1 MDSLEFFDDDFQQE
15 DQVRLTL
22 KDLLALC
29 ISKWKWFVISLAVIM
44 GFTVIYLLRQ
54 PNVYT
59 RYTSLLIK
67 EEGRGTKTFA
77 SELNNAV
84 SMGMFSNKTNVDNEL
99 ISIQSPDVVMEV
111 VRRLGLDVNYTT
123 DGTFHRNTLYGRS
136 LPIKVQFKE
145 LSYNEGCQF
154 TINLKGNDQLTLT
167 DFKKRGESV
176 GNDMT
181 VKLGQ
186 EVNTPVGKLKIT
198 VSPYYKNLKGKVNRI
213 YISRAGLMSAI
224 RSCKARM
231 SAGLSSKESTI
242 IDISYRDVNIQRAEE
257 FLNTLISV
265 YNENWVKDKN
275 QIAVSTSQF
284 INERLVVIES
294 ELGNVD
300 SDISSYKSAN
310 QIPDIKA
317 ASEMYMNTANQASV
331 QISDLNNQLYM
342 ARYIREHV
350 NNRNNKD
357 QLLPANSG
365 INSKVIE
372 QQINEYNEKMLQRNS
387 LVANSSEENPLAVDM
402 DKNLADM
409 RKNIVASIDN
419 EVNTLNTQIR
429 GMQGIRGASTARLSS
444 NPKQAQHLLSVER
457 QQKVKEALYLFLLQ
471 KREENEL
478 SQAFTA
484 YNTRVITSPTGS
496 MFPTS
501 PKRKVILL
509 GAFLLGL
516 FIPIMM
522 IYVQEQLNSKV
533 RGRKDIEKLTAP
545 FVGEIPQY
553 GKKPKRQWFSLIKN
567 KLETVKEK
575 PTKEETPKEEEAPK
589 ILVKPG
595 SRNII
600 NEAFR
605 VVRTNMEFMAGSDA
619 TSKVIMLTSAN
630 PGSGKTFLTMNI
642 ATSFAIKEKKVIA
655 IDLDMRRA
663 SLSEY
668 VGKPQQ
674 GVSDFLNGSVEHWQ
688 DVMVPVEGYDHL
700 SVIPVGTM
708 PPNPAELLFSPR
720 LQHLLDDL
728 RQQYDLIFLDCPPVE
743 IVADASVV
751 AKWADM
757 TVFIIRAG
765 LMEREMLPVIE
776 GYYKDK
782 KFNNMSILLNGTT
795 AAGSRYG
802 YHRYGYHYG
811 YAYGKNGGYGGY
823 TKDED

>member
-1 MDSLEFFDDDFQQE
+1 MDSLEFIDDDFQQE
-15 DQVRLTL
+15 DQVSLTL

-44 GFTVIYLLRQ
+44 GLTVIYLLRQ
-54 PNVYT
+54 PDVYT

-67 EEGRGTKTFA
+67 EEGRGTKSFA
-77 SELNNAV
+77 SELNT
-84 SMGMFSNKTNVDNEL
+84 SIGMGMFSNRTNVDNEL
-99 ISIQSPDVVMEV
+99 ISIQSPDVVLEV

-136 LPIKVQFKE
+136 LPLKVQFKE

-154 TINLKGNDQLTLT
+154 TIKLKEDGQLVLS

-176 GNDMT
+176 GDDVTM
-181 VKLGQ
+181 KIGQ

-198 VSPYYKNLKGKVNRI
+198 ASPYYKKLKDKVNRI
-213 YISRAGLMSAI
+213 YISRAGLMPAI
-224 RSCKARM
+224 RSYRSRM
-231 SAGLSSKESTI
+231 SAKLSSKESTI
-242 IDISYRDVNIQRAEE
+242 IDIVYRDVNIQRAEE

-310 QIPDIKA
+310 QIPDIAA
-317 ASEMYMNTANQASV
+317 ASNMYMETANQASV

-365 INSKVIE
+365 INSRVIE
-372 QQINEYNEKMLQRNS
+372 QQINEYNDKMLQRNS
-387 LVANSSEENPLAVDM
+387 LVANSSEENPIVVDM
-402 DKNLADM
+402 DKNLSDM
-409 RKNIVASIDN
+409 RNSIVSSIDN

-516 FIPIMM
+516 LIPLIL
-522 IYVQEQLNSKV
+522 IYLREKMNSKV

-553 GKKPKRQWFSLIKN
+553 GKKPKRQWFSMIKN
-567 KLETVKEK
+567 KLETAKEK
-575 PTKEETPKEEEAPK
+575 PTKEETPKEEPPK

-605 VVRTNMEFMAGSDA
+605 VVRTNMEFMTGSDA
-619 TSKVIMLTSAN
+619 TAKVIMLTSAN

-642 ATSFAIKEKKVIA
+642 ATSFAVKDKKVVA

-668 VGKPQQ
+668 VGKPKQ

-720 LQHLLDDL
+720 LQQLLDDL

-757 TVFIIRAG
+757 TVFVIRAG
-765 LMEREMLPVIE
+765 LMERELLPVIE

-782 KFNNMSILLNGTT
+782 KFNNMSVLLNGTT

-823 TKDED
+823 AKDED

>member
-1 MDSLEFFDDDFQQE
+1 MDSLEFIDDDFQQE
-15 DQVRLTL
+15 TL

-84 SMGMFSNKTNVDNEL
+84 GMGMFSNRTNVDNEL
-99 ISIQSPDVVMEV
+99 ISIQSPDVVLEV

-154 TINLKGNDQLTLT
+154 TIKLKENDQLVLS

-176 GNDMT
+176 GDDVTM
-181 VKLGQ
+181 KMGQ

-198 VSPYYKNLKGKVNRI
+198 ASPYYKKLKDKVNRI
-213 YISRAGLMSAI
+213 YVNRKGLLASI
-224 RSCKARM
+224 GSCRSRM
-231 SAGLSSKESTI
+231 SARLSSKQATI
-242 IDISYRDVNIQRAEE
+242 IDISYQDVNIQRAEE

-300 SDISSYKSAN
+300 SDISSFKSAN
-310 QIPDIKA
+310 QIPDIAA
-317 ASEMYMNTANQASV
+317 ASNMYMETANQATV

-372 QQINEYNEKMLQRNS
+372 QQINEYNDKMLQRNS

>member
-1 MDSLEFFDDDFQQE
+1 MDSLEFIDDDFQQE

-44 GFTVIYLLRQ
+44 GLTVIYLLRQ

-67 EEGRGTKTFA
+67 EEGRGAKSFA
-77 SELNNAV
+77 SELNSSV
-84 SMGMFSNKTNVDNEL
+84 GMGMFSNRTNVDNEL

-154 TINLKGNDQLTLT
+154 TIKLKENDQFVLS

-198 VSPYYKNLKGKVNRI
+198 ASPYYKKLKGKVDRI
-213 YISRAGLMSAI
+213 YISRAGLMPAI
-224 RSCKARM
+224 RSYKSRM
-231 SAGLSSKESTI
+231 SAKLSSKESTI
-242 IDISYRDVNIQRAEE
+242 IDIVYRDVNIQRAEE

-300 SDISSYKSAN
+300 TDISSYKSAN
-310 QIPDIKA
+310 QIPDIEA
-317 ASEMYMNTANQASV
+317 ASNMYMQTANQATV

-372 QQINEYNEKMLQRNS
+372 QQINEYNDKMLQRNS

-484 YNTRVITSPTGS
+484 YNTRVVTSPTGS

-516 FIPIMM
+516 LIPVVM
-522 IYVQEQLNSKV
+522 IYLREKLNSKV

-553 GKKPKRQWFSLIKN
+553 GKKPKGRWLSLIN
-567 KLETVKEK
+567 KKAELA
-575 PTKEETPKEEEAPK
+575 KEENPK

-605 VVRTNMEFMAGSDA
+605 VVRTNMEFMAGSDQLA
-619 TSKVIMLTSAN
+619 KVVMLTSAN

-642 ATSFAIKEKKVIA
+642 ATSFAIKEKKVVA

-668 VGKPQQ
+668 VGKPKQ

-688 DVMVPVEGYDHL
+688 DVVVPVEGHDHL
-700 SVIPVGTM
+700 SVIPVGTI
-708 PPNPAELLFSPR
+708 PPNPAELLFSSR
-720 LQHLLDDL
+720 LQQLLDDL
-728 RQQYDLIFLDCPPVE
+728 RHQYDLIFLDCPPVE
-743 IVADASVV
+743 IVADASVI

-757 TVFIIRAG
+757 TVFVVRAG
-765 LMEREMLPVIE
+765 LMERELLPVIE

-782 KFNNMSILLNGTT
+782 KFNNMSVLLNGTT

-823 TKDED
+823 AKDED

>member
-1 MDSLEFFDDDFQQE
+1 MDSIEFIDDDFQQE

-44 GFTVIYLLRQ
+44 GLTVIYLLRQ

-84 SMGMFSNKTNVDNEL
+84 GMGMFSNRTNVDNEL
-99 ISIQSPDVVMEV
+99 ISIQSPDVVLEV
-111 VRRLGLDVNYTT
+111 VRRLGLDVTYTT
-123 DGTFHRNTLYGRS
+123 DGTFHRNTLYGRT
-136 LPIKVQFKE
+136 LPLKVQFKE

-154 TINLKGNDQLTLT
+154 TIKLKEDGQLVLS

-176 GNDMT
+176 GDDVTM
-181 VKLGQ
+181 KIGQ

-198 VSPYYKNLKGKVNRI
+198 ASPYYKKLKDKVNRI
-213 YISRAGLMSAI
+213 YISRSGLMPAI
-224 RSCKARM
+224 RSCKARL
-231 SAGLSSKESTI
+231 SAKLSSKESTI
-242 IDISYRDVNIQRAEE
+242 IDIVYRDVNIQRAEE

-310 QIPDIKA
+310 QIPDIAA
-317 ASEMYMNTANQASV
+317 ASNMYMQTANEASV

-372 QQINEYNEKMLQRNS
+372 QQINEYNDKMLQRNS

-516 FIPIMM
+516 LIPLIL
-522 IYVQEQLNSKV
+522 IYLREKMNSKV

-567 KLETVKEK
+567 KLETAKEK
-575 PTKEETPKEEEAPK
+575 PTKEETPKEEPPK

-619 TSKVIMLTSAN
+619 AAKVIMLTSAN

-688 DVMVPVEGYDHL
+688 DVMVPVEGYDHI

-720 LQHLLDDL
+720 LQQLLDEL
-728 RQQYDLIFLDCPPVE
+728 RQEFDLIYLDCPPVE
-743 IVADASVV
+743 IVADASVI

-757 TVFIIRAG
+757 TVFVIRAG

-823 TKDED
+823 AKEE

>member
-1 MDSLEFFDDDFQQE
+1 MDSIEYFDDDFQQE

-29 ISKWKWFVISLAVIM
+29 ISKWKWFVISFAVIM

-84 SMGMFSNKTNVDNEL
+84 GMGMFSNRTNVDNEL
-99 ISIQSPDVVMEV
+99 ISIQSPDVVLEV

-136 LPIKVQFKE
+136 LPLKVQFKE

-154 TINLKGNDQLTLT
+154 TIKLKENDQLILS

-198 VSPYYKNLKGKVNRI
+198 ASPYYKKLKGKVDRI

-224 RSCKARM
+224 RSYKSRM
-231 SAGLSSKESTI
+231 SAKLSSKESTI
-242 IDISYRDVNIQRAEE
+242 IDIVFRDVNIQRAEE

-275 QIAVSTSQF
+275 QIAVSTSEF

-300 SDISSYKSAN
+300 TDISSYKSAN
-310 QIPDIKA
+310 QIPDIQA
-317 ASEMYMNTANQASV
+317 ASNMYMQTANQASV

-372 QQINEYNEKMLQRNS
+372 QQINEYNDKMLQRNS

-484 YNTRVITSPTGS
+484 YNTRVVTSPTGS
-496 MFPTS
+496 MS
-501 PKRKVILL
+501 PSSPRRKLILF

-516 FIPIMM
+516 LIPIMM

-553 GKKPKRQWFSLIKN
+553 GKKPKRQWLSLINKN
-567 KLETVKEK
+567 AEPAK
-575 PTKEETPKEEEAPK
+575 EEAPK

-605 VVRTNMEFMAGSDA
+605 VVRTNMEFMTGSDQQA
-619 TSKVIMLTSAN
+619 KVIMLTSSN
-630 PGSGKTFLTMNI
+630 PGSGKTFLSMNI
-642 ATSFAIKEKKVIA
+642 ATSFAVKDKNVVA

-663 SLSEY
+663 SLSEF
-668 VGKPQQ
+668 VNKPKQ

-700 SVIPVGTM
+700 SVIPVGTI

-720 LQHLLDDL
+720 LQQLLDDL
-728 RQQYDLIFLDCPPVE
+728 RQEYDLIFLDCPPVE
-743 IVADASVV
+743 IVADASVI

-757 TVFIIRAG
+757 TVFVIRAG
-765 LMEREMLPVIE
+765 LMERELLPVIE

-782 KFNNMSILLNGTT
+782 KFNNMSVLLNGTT

-823 TKDED
+823 AKDED

>member
-1 MDSLEFFDDDFQQE
+1 
-15 DQVRLTL
+15 
-22 KDLLALC
+22 
-29 ISKWKWFVISLAVIM
+29 
-44 GFTVIYLLRQ
+44 
-54 PNVYT
+54 
-59 RYTSLLIK
+59 
-67 EEGRGTKTFA
+67 
-77 SELNNAV
+77 
-84 SMGMFSNKTNVDNEL
+84 
-99 ISIQSPDVVMEV
+99 
-111 VRRLGLDVNYTT
+111 
-123 DGTFHRNTLYGRS
+123 
-136 LPIKVQFKE
+136 
-145 LSYNEGCQF
+145 
-154 TINLKGNDQLTLT
+154 
-167 DFKKRGESV
+167 
-176 GNDMT
+176 
-181 VKLGQ
+181 
-186 EVNTPVGKLKIT
+186 
-198 VSPYYKNLKGKVNRI
+198 
-213 YISRAGLMSAI
+213 
-224 RSCKARM
+224 
-231 SAGLSSKESTI
+231 
-242 IDISYRDVNIQRAEE
+242 
-257 FLNTLISV
+257 
-265 YNENWVKDKN
+265 
-275 QIAVSTSQF
+275 
-284 INERLVVIES
+284 
-294 ELGNVD
+294 
-300 SDISSYKSAN
+300 
-310 QIPDIKA
+310 
-317 ASEMYMNTANQASV
+317 
-331 QISDLNNQLYM
+331 
-342 ARYIREHV
+342 
-350 NNRNNKD
+350 
-357 QLLPANSG
+357 
-365 INSKVIE
+365 
-372 QQINEYNEKMLQRNS
+372 
-387 LVANSSEENPLAVDM
+387 
-402 DKNLADM
+402 
-409 RKNIVASIDN
+409 
-419 EVNTLNTQIR
+419 
-429 GMQGIRGASTARLSS
+429 
-444 NPKQAQHLLSVER
+444 
-457 QQKVKEALYLFLLQ
+457 VKEALYLFLLQ

-484 YNTRVITSPTGS
+484 YNTRVVTSPTGS

-509 GAFLLGL
+509 GAFLLSL
-516 FIPIMM
+516 LIPLIL
-522 IYVQEQLNSKV
+522 IYLREKMNSKV

-575 PTKEETPKEEEAPK
+575 PTKEETPKEEAPK

-619 TSKVIMLTSAN
+619 TAKVIMLTSAN

-642 ATSFAIKEKKVIA
+642 ATSFAIKEKRVIA

-668 VGKPQQ
+668 VGKPKQ

-720 LQHLLDDL
+720 LQQLLDDL

-757 TVFIIRAG
+757 TVFVIRAG
-765 LMEREMLPVIE
+765 LMERELLPVIE

-782 KFNNMSILLNGTT
+782 KFNNMSVLLNGTT

-823 TKDED
+823 AKDED

>member
-1 MDSLEFFDDDFQQE
+1 MDSIEFIDDDFQQE
-15 DQVRLTL
+15 NQVSLTL

-67 EEGRGTKTFA
+67 EEGRGAKTFA

-84 SMGMFSNKTNVDNEL
+84 GMGMFSNRTNVDNEL
-99 ISIQSPDVVMEV
+99 ISIQSPDVVLEV

-154 TINLKGNDQLTLT
+154 TIKLKENDQLVLS
-167 DFKKRGESV
+167 DFKKKGESV
-176 GNDMT
+176 GSDVTM
-181 VKLGQ
+181 KIGQ

-198 VSPYYKNLKGKVNRI
+198 ASPYYKKLKDKVDRI

-231 SAGLSSKESTI
+231 SANLSSKQATI
-242 IDISYRDVNIQRAEE
+242 IDISYQDVNIQRAEE

-310 QIPDIKA
+310 QIPDIAA
-317 ASEMYMNTANQASV
+317 ASNMYMQTANEASV

-372 QQINEYNEKMLQRNS
+372 QQINEYNDKMLQRNS

-501 PKRKVILL
+501 PRRKLILL

-553 GKKPKRQWFSLIKN
+553 GKKPKRQWFNFIKN
-567 KLETVKEK
+567 KLDTAKEK
-575 PTKEETPKEEEAPK
+575 PTKEETPKEEPPK

-642 ATSFAIKEKKVIA
+642 ATSFAIKEKKVVA

-720 LQHLLDDL
+720 LQQLLDEL
-728 RQQYDLIFLDCPPVE
+728 RKEFDLIFLDCPPVE
-743 IVADASVV
+743 IVADASVI
-751 AKWADM
+751 AKWADL
-757 TVFIIRAG
+757 TVFVIRAG